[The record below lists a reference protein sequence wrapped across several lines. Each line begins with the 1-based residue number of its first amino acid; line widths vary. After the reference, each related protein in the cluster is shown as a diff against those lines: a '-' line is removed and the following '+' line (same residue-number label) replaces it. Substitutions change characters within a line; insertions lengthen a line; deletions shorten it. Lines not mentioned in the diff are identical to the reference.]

1 MMFSRWQHA
10 MLAGRLR
17 TANSRPSQRRNHAFI
32 NTTMQISSFKN
43 LRFGIT
49 VFLSAAAGI
58 SIAIAED
65 SGFTHA
71 ATLFQILGLV
81 GAIYFIIVAFVLPYQ
96 QLKFLTG
103 GFSFTNN
110 GEHQEVQWSDV
121 IEIHVFKE
129 NRQLEWIISTK
140 QHAFICIMDDEYLY
154 RHRLRKGAAD
164 HLHGFDEAALQQ
176 AIESSDDGSWK
187 CFTIT

>member
-1 MMFSRWQHA
+1 M
-10 MLAGRLR
+10 
-17 TANSRPSQRRNHAFI
+17 
-32 NTTMQISSFKN
+32 
-43 LRFGIT
+43 
-49 VFLSAAAGI
+49 FLSAVAGI
-58 SIAIAED
+58 SIGIAEN

-81 GAIYFIIVAFVLPYQ
+81 CAIYFIIVAFVLPYQ
-96 QLKFLTG
+96 QLNFITG

-140 QHAFICIMDDEYLY
+140 QHAFICIVDDEHLY
-154 RHRLRKGAAD
+154 RRRLREGAAE
-164 HLHGFDEAALQQ
+164 HLRGFDQAALQQ
-176 AIESSDDGSWK
+176 AIESNADGSWK
-187 CFTIT
+187 CFAIT